1 VIRRGLLAE
10 PLRSACIA
18 RSVVDDEAERAAGLG
33 RHHLT
38 NLHDLI
44 PRSPTWLELAC
55 HPVAVGM
62 AASAL
67 GWNIALHHTQLVVA
81 PPAPAGAGRGGYG
94 WHQDNNRM
102 NVDIDAPAPHPMISL
117 KLGWF
122 LSDATEDAMAN
133 LCVVP
138 GSQVRARPSVP
149 IGGQPDG
156 AIELY
161 GSIGD
166 VVMFD
171 RRIWHA
177 ASVNGS
183 ETVRRMAFMGYSHR
197 WLRPKSAIDP
207 SLAPEG
213 DPVVAQLL
221 GASPSGANGRYEP
234 SEADVPLRALLLEA
248 GLDVP

>member
-1 VIRRGLLAE
+1 
-10 PLRSACIA
+10 
-18 RSVVDDEAERAAGLG
+18 
-33 RHHLT
+33 
-38 NLHDLI
+38 
-44 PRSPTWLELAC
+44 LELAC